1 MTKFPKCV
9 EGTGGG
15 PIKESF
21 LKENVLFGILDL
33 SSLQRSAQSN
43 SVIIAGG
50 HLDSGRQLMAGLIF
64 TWKVV
69 AAAAAAPDMSRAV
82 GKDGKQKEKKEEEG
96 GKGEGEEQKEEE
108 EKEED
113 EKGDE
118 KEEEQEKE

>member
-1 MTKFPKCV
+1 MCR
-9 EGTGGG
+9 GDGGG

-69 AAAAAAPDMSRAV
+69 AAAAAAPDMSRDL
-82 GKDGKQKEKKEEEG
+82 GKDGKQKEEEQKEETEEEG
-96 GKGEGEEQKEEE
+96 GKGEGKEQEEEE
-108 EKEED
+108 EKEEE